1 MQAILSA
8 KVLKAALKTVKT
20 VIETYDREDPI
31 YGLFNINSTLCLVGI
46 SGGLFATYTLGPAA
60 DDLEGFVALD
70 HATLSSLK
78 FPDDIVAAT
87 TTGQVLQLRSL
98 SLEVELL
105 LPRADKWS
113 FKSLRKDPPRTYAF
127 NTKAFLAALD
137 FHTYG
142 AHHNPQEAAR
152 RLVRLTSGEGKLKLL
167 SFDKQVSAVNYMPFS
182 GDLPELYIP
191 PKPVAVIL
199 NCVAEDVVSFG
210 VSEKTWYLETSSLKV
225 SYPNVVKPLTS
236 NLDRVIAEMDANK
249 GRMISF
255 RREHLAESMNMLT
268 PSIKAGREENPRM
281 HFYVRPGEKT
291 KVTIAS
297 ERIRSMSFELEG
309 VPQGISDTEAIG
321 LNFRYTKEFVE
332 NLIGDNIHFQ
342 YWTAGE
348 ESPLRGR
355 ALSFY
360 VDGGRYI
367 IGRLTL

>member
-20 VIETYDREDPI
+20 VMETYDCEDPI
-31 YGLFNINSTLCLVGI
+31 YGLFNINSTLVLVGI
-46 SGGLFATYTLGPAA
+46 SGGLFATYNLGPAA
-60 DDLEGFVALD
+60 DSLEGFVALD
-70 HATLSSLK
+70 HAALSSLK

-98 SLEVELL
+98 ALEVELL

-113 FKSLRKDPPRTYAF
+113 FKSLRKDPPKTYAF
-127 NTKAFLAALD
+127 NTEVFLAALD

-142 AHHNPQEAAR
+142 AHHNPQEAAK
-152 RLVRLTSGEGKLKLL
+152 RLVRLTSGNGKLELR
-167 SFDKQVSAVNYMPFS
+167 SFDKQVSAVNSMPFS

-191 PKPVAVIL
+191 PKPVATIL

-236 NLDRVIAEMDANK
+236 NLDRILAEIEANS
-249 GRMISF
+249 GRMLSF
-255 RREHLAESMNMLT
+255 NRGHLIESLNMLT
-268 PSIKAGREENPRM
+268 PSIKAGKEENPRM

-309 VPQGISDTEAIG
+309 VQQGISETEAIG

-332 NLIGDNIHFQ
+332 SLIGDNIHFQ
-342 YWTAGE
+342 YWAAGG

-360 VDGGRYI
+360 ADNGRYV